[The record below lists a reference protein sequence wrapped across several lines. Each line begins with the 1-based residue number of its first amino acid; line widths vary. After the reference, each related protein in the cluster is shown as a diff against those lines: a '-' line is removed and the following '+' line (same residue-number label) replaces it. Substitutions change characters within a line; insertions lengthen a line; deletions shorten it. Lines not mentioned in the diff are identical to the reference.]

1 MQWWAVRDYDSNLCV
16 NVDPRTAIAFSRR
29 SQKQKNGFTMVD
41 GIHCGG
47 CAGGVY
53 EYTQFLEP
61 AN

>member
-1 MQWWAVRDYDSNLCV
+1 MIPICV
-16 NVDPRTAIAFSRR
+16 LTWILELQSLSPGGPKN
-29 SQKQKNGFTMVD
+29 KKNGFTMVD